1 MPRVPAGLGTA
12 WLLPVPPV
20 RWEGERG
27 SRRHPRDCG
36 ERRAGGGGR
45 APVRA
50 PRGAGTRIRPC
61 PRDIPGQR
69 WDAGPARGRR
79 RALAAAVSAAEHV
92 PGRRGQ
98 GRCSEARGT
107 FPTAPPP
114 GEPVARRGAA
124 ARRSPGSLEEKQP
137 GRHAARQGKGL
148 RAAGGGGRARCPRCP
163 HPADGGVVA
172 GAGGAGGAA
181 GAALRRAAPA
191 PPGGRQGAQAAAG
204 ADPELR
210 RAARGA
216 AGAAVRAAGGGHA
229 QRLPPHPAARAAG
242 PPAQRQLP
250 RRGTAARRQEGPA
263 PRQPA
268 QRIALGIQVTPG
280 AGGRGVRPPRG
291 LEEPRRCPRAPPA
304 LPRRARGGS
313 GGEGRPRHRGAACRE
328 GAKGDIK

>member
-1 MPRVPAGLGTA
+1 MPRLAAGLGTA
-12 WLLPVPPV
+12 RLLPVPPV
-20 RWEGERG
+20 GWEGERG
-27 SRRHPRDCG
+27 SRRHARDCG
-36 ERRAGGGGR
+36 EPG
-45 APVRA
+45 PVVA
-50 PRGAGTRIRPC
+50 AEGPRCGTAATGAGTRIRPC

-69 WDAGPARGRR
+69 WDAGPSRARR

-124 ARRSPGSLEEKQP
+124 ARRSPGSQEEKQP

-204 ADPELR
+204 ADTELR

-250 RRGTAARRQEGPA
+250 RRGAAARRQEGPA

-280 AGGRGVRPPRG
+280 AGGGGAAASGAAAAQEVPGTAR
-291 LEEPRRCPRAPPA
+291 E
-304 LPRRARGGS
+304 ARGGRGS
-313 GGEGRPRHRGAACRE
+313 GQQPAG
-328 GAKGDIK
+328 KGLKAI